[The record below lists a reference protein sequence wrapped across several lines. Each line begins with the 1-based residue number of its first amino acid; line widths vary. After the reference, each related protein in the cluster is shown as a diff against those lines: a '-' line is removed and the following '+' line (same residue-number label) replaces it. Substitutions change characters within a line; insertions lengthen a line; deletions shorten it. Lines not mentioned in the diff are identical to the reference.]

1 MFMDVSME
9 KTQLMQELKSLII
22 EECEKELVP
31 QDIGDDD
38 ILIGGEGAFDLDS
51 LDALQIALAVKERY
65 GKRIDGNN
73 EARYILASVSTLA
86 DYILA

>member
-1 MFMDVSME
+1 ME
-9 KTQLMQELKSLII
+9 KTQLMQELKLLII
-22 EECEKELVP
+22 EECEKDLVP
-31 QDIGDDD
+31 QDIGDDE
-38 ILIGGEGAFDLDS
+38 ILIGEEGSLDLDS

-73 EARYILASVSTLA
+73 ETRNALTSVGTLA

>member
-1 MFMDVSME
+1 ME

-22 EECEKELVP
+22 EECEKELAP
-31 QDIGDDD
+31 QDIGDDE
-38 ILIGGEGAFDLDS
+38 ILIGAQGAFDLDS
-51 LDALQIALAVKERY
+51 LDALQISLAVKERY

-73 EARYILASVSTLA
+73 EARNVLASVSTLA

>member
-1 MFMDVSME
+1 MD
-9 KTQLMQELKSLII
+9 KTQLMHDLKTLII
-22 EECEKELVP
+22 EECEKELTP
-31 QDIGDDD
+31 QDIDDNEA
-38 ILIGGEGAFDLDS
+38 LIGDEGTLDLDS

-73 EARYILASVSTLA
+73 ETRNVLASVSTLA